1 MSHKY
6 YNWKAYGS
14 LHFRT
19 KSFFLCNKP
28 KPMNNGFPLVAL
40 LTFCVRAIGLGPAA
54 NLGES
59 RWTTNVLKTNRGNH
73 TRSPCRENKKSGR
86 THRATGIARSTFK
99 YIEEERATVYERI
112 VESRKGCIS
121 HRRLALILVSCLY
134 APTVS
139 NRRWRSQS
147 RK

>member
-6 YNWKAYGS
+6 SNWKAYGS

-40 LTFCVRAIGLGPAA
+40 LTFCVRAVGLGPAA
-54 NLGES
+54 NLGKS

-86 THRATGIARSTFK
+86 TPCICR
-99 YIEEERATVYERI
+99 RI
-112 VESRKGCIS
+112 GPRESRVQRSNISKRSVRRYMKGS
-121 HRRLALILVSCLY
+121 
-134 APTVS
+134 
-139 NRRWRSQS
+139 WS
-147 RK
+147 REKDAFRIDDLL